1 MKSPITGKDMILM
14 HEDRVLE
21 FRKENIEVKYHYY
34 RCEDSGEQFTTSSL
48 DDLNINQLYNKYR
61 CKFNIPFPDEIVQ
74 IRNKYGIPASTM
86 SEILGFGV
94 NTYRQY
100 ESGEIPS
107 HANANLIKVAKNP
120 KQFKSLVDSNSVIS
134 EKVRYKINKKIEQL
148 IAKEMKYRGLTSV
161 REYLFGAHHADI
173 YTGYKTPNV
182 DKLIQMVVFF
192 AQKMKP
198 FKTKMNKLL
207 FYADFLK
214 FKETTFSMSGMKYVA
229 IDHGPVPNNYQSI
242 FEYICN
248 EGFIDVK
255 SIDFSE
261 GYQGNQFIPS
271 ERYEF
276 DNSLFT
282 SQEIDILNEVVARFE
297 NMSSREISDIS
308 HLELAWT
315 HNVGNKDFI
324 SYEYAFEVV

>member
-14 HEDRVLE
+14 HERRVLE
-21 FRKENIEVKYHYY
+21 FRKESIEIKYHYY
-34 RCEDSGEQFTTSSL
+34 KCEDSGEQFTTASL
-48 DDLNINQLYNKYR
+48 DELNINQLYNKYR
-61 CKFNIPFPDEIVQ
+61 CKFNIPFPEEIVQ

-107 HANANLIKVAKNP
+107 HANANLIRVANNLI
-120 KQFKSLVDSNSVIS
+120 QFKSLVDSNSVIS
-134 EKVRYKINKKIEQL
+134 EKVREKINKTIEQL
-148 IAKEMKYRGLTSV
+148 IAKEIKFRGLATV

-173 YTGYKTPNV
+173 YTGYKIPNM
-182 DKLIQMVVFF
+182 DKLTQMVVFF
-192 AQKMKP
+192 TQKMKP

-207 FYADFLK
+207 FYADFLM
-214 FKETTFSMSGMKYVA
+214 FKETTFSISGMKYVA
-229 IDHGPVPNNYQSI
+229 IDHGPVPNNFQSI

-248 EGFIDVK
+248 EGFIEIK

-271 ERYEF
+271 EGLEF
-276 DNSLFT
+276 DSSLFT
-282 SQEIDILNEVVARFE
+282 SKEIDMLNAVVARFE
-297 NMSSREISDIS
+297 NISSREISDIS
-308 HLELAWT
+308 HLESAWT
-315 HNVGNKDFI
+315 QNVGNKDII
-324 SYEYAFEVV
+324 SYEYAFEVE